1 MSKNLFN
8 DNWQFV
14 LKKIGTDLAEIKSE
28 SNWHDTEIPHDW
40 LIGNSHHLY
49 DEGEGW
55 YKKEFNI
62 DNIEENDSFILCFDG
77 VYMNSTVYVNDT
89 EVGTWR
95 YGYTSFS
102 FDISPF
108 MKIGTNTIFVQVRH
122 ETPNTRWYSG
132 AGIYRNVYLRRTSKI
147 HVVENGVYI
156 SAKQKNGKWLVNIET
171 ELTFGGCDLR
181 HTILNKAGNTVAVV
195 NYRTE
200 NVNSGIKF
208 YAENVDIWDVTTPIC
223 YDVVTEVLLE
233 GVILDSVHNTF
244 GFRTIE
250 FNPKKG
256 FLLNNRQLK
265 LHGVCMH
272 HDMGALGSAVNKH
285 AIRRQLEI
293 LKSYGVNSVRT
304 AHNMPARELIDL
316 CNELGLLINSEA
328 FDMWELPKNKNDYA
342 RFFPDWYETDVKA
355 WVERDRNAPCVIM
368 WSIGNEILDTHQSER
383 GLEVAQMLCD
393 AVHKFDK
400 YRNAE
405 CTIGS
410 NYMRWDNAQKVADY
424 IKLAGYNYAEDI
436 YDEHHEKYPDWFIY
450 GSETASTVRSR
461 GIYHSPADV
470 PILTH
475 DDLQCSDY
483 GNSVVGWGK
492 KQEKAWIDDRDREYC
507 GGQYVWTGFDY
518 IGEPTP
524 YSTKNSYFGIVDT
537 AGFPKDSYYLYK
549 AVWTDAKTTP
559 FVHILPYWDF
569 NVGEEVSVYVYS
581 NLEDIELFFNGNS
594 LGKQHIS
601 LKNGDVLHGEW
612 KVNYRKGAI
621 SAYGYDE
628 NGNKV
633 AEETISSFGDATAIE
648 AVPNKMEMLSDGRDL
663 IFIEI
668 SANDEMNIPV
678 ANAKNR
684 IKVTVNGPARLVG
697 LDNGDSTD
705 YDSYKS
711 DNRRLF
717 SGKLL
722 AIVQST
728 HESGT
733 ITVTCESEGLE
744 EKTLVFESLECE
756 KIIGVSNA
764 APYYPY
770 YEAESYK
777 RDVPTRKIELRA
789 DKTVLDEKTPTVLIN
804 AKIYPENSDY
814 KDIEWK
820 CVLNNGVEI
829 GLAEIKPI
837 LDGAIITAKGDGVY
851 KIRVMCKNGGNTPS
865 VCSEL
870 TFENV
875 GFGSALTNPYTF
887 NSASLYSFSNYPLNV
902 IERGAVSGITSRTI
916 IGFDN
921 VDFGS
926 FGSNKLILH
935 CGHCG
940 GDGPIPIEMWI
951 GNPDT
956 DGVFVQK
963 LDFEYNGQWD
973 RFKPQ
978 TFELD
983 KRLKGIISL
992 SFVVDTHIIFG
1003 GFEFSKPN
1011 KAFELLT
1018 PIDNDGLYGDEYS
1031 IEETSIV
1038 GIGNN
1043 VLINFAEMNFGE
1055 GAEKITI
1062 CGRTPNSVNS
1072 IQLRYNDENDI
1083 QQTQLIEFPNCDEY
1097 KEITFDISHIKG
1109 EKEISFVFLP
1119 GSKFDFKWFKFE

>member
-1 MSKNLFN
+1 MSKILFN

-14 LKKIGTDLAEIKSE
+14 LKEIGTTLSEIKNE
-28 SNWHDTEIPHDW
+28 NNWHDTEIPHDW

-55 YKKEFNI
+55 YKKEFEI
-62 DNIEENDSFILCFDG
+62 SDIGENDTYILCFDG
-77 VYMNSTVYVNDT
+77 VYMNSTVYVNDI
-89 EVGTWR
+89 EAGTWK
-95 YGYTSFS
+95 YGYSSFS
-102 FDISPF
+102 FDISDYL
-108 MKIGTNTIFVQVRH
+108 KAGTNTIFVQVRH

-132 AGIYRNVYLRRTSKI
+132 AGIYRNVYLRKTSRI
-147 HVVENGVYI
+147 HVKENGVYI
-156 SAKQKNGKWLVNIET
+156 STKKVNEKWLVNIET

-181 HTILNKAGNTVAVV
+181 HTILNKSGSVVAKI
-195 NYRTE
+195 NYKAE
-200 NVNSGIKF
+200 EKLSDIKF
-208 YAENVDIWDVTTPIC
+208 FAEHVDVWDVKSPVC
-223 YDVVTEVLLE
+223 YTVQTEVLLE
-233 GVILDSVHNTF
+233 GVVLDTVHNVF

-250 FNPKKG
+250 FNPQKG
-256 FLLNNRQLK
+256 FLLNGSQLK

-293 LKSYGVNSVRT
+293 LKSFGVNSVRT
-304 AHNMPARELIDL
+304 SHNMPARELIEL
-316 CNELGLLINSEA
+316 CNEMGILVNCES

-355 WVERDRNAPCVIM
+355 WVERDRNAPSVIM

-383 GLEVAQMLCD
+383 GLEVAEMLCK
-393 AVHKFDK
+393 AVRKYDR

-410 NYMRWDNAQKVADY
+410 NYMRWGNAQKVADY
-424 IKLAGYNYAEDI
+424 IKLSGYNYAEDL

-461 GIYHSPADV
+461 GIYHFPADV

-492 KQEKAWIDDRDREYC
+492 KQEKAWIDDRDKEYC

-549 AVWTDAKTTP
+549 AVWTDAKVEP

-569 NVGEEVSVYVYS
+569 NIGEEISVFVYS
-581 NLEDIELFFNGNS
+581 NLEDIELFYNGSS
-594 LGKQHIS
+594 LGRQHIS
-601 LKNGDVLHGEW
+601 LENDDVLHGEW
-612 KVNYRKGAI
+612 KIKYRKGAI
-621 SAYGYDE
+621 SACAYDE
-628 NGNKV
+628 NGNKA
-633 AEETISSFGDATAIE
+633 AEEIITSFGEAANIE
-648 AVPNKMEMLSDGRDL
+648 VSANKMEMLADGRDL

-668 SANDEMNIPV
+668 SVSDEMSIPV
-678 ANAKNR
+678 ANARNR

-722 AIVQST
+722 AIIQST
-728 HESGT
+728 LEEGT
-733 ITVTCESEGLE
+733 VTVTCKSEGLS
-744 EKTLVFESLECE
+744 EKTIVLDSLECE
-756 KIIGVSNA
+756 QETGVSA
-764 APYYPY
+764 FKPFYPY
-770 YEAESYK
+770 YTEEDY
-777 RDVPTRKIELRA
+777 RQDIPVRKIELRA
-789 DKTVLDEKTPTVLIN
+789 DKTALDENNPTVLIN
-804 AKIYPENSDY
+804 AKIFPENSSY

-820 CVLNNGVEI
+820 CVLNNGVQI
-829 GLAEIKPI
+829 GLSDIKPI
-837 LDGAIITAKGDGVY
+837 LDGAVITAKGDGIY
-851 KIRVMCKNGGNTPS
+851 KIRAMCKNGGDFPS

-870 TFENV
+870 TFENT
-875 GFGSALTNPYTF
+875 GFGSALANPYSF
-887 NSASLYSFSNYPLNV
+887 ISASLYSFSNYPLNV
-902 IERGAVSGITSRTI
+902 VERGAVSGITKRTV
-916 IGFDN
+916 IGFNN

-926 FGSNKLILH
+926 FGSDKLILN

-940 GDGPIPIEMWI
+940 GDGPIPVEMWL
-951 GNPDT
+951 GDPDNNGEFIT
-956 DGVFVQK
+956 T
-963 LDFEYNGQWD
+963 LNFEYNGQWD

-978 TFELD
+978 TFEIG
-983 KRLKGIISL
+983 KRIKGIQSVA
-992 SFVVDTHIIFG
+992 FVVDTHIIFG
-1003 GFEFSKPN
+1003 GFEFVKQN
-1011 KAFELLT
+1011 KALETLT
-1018 PIDNDGLYGDEYS
+1018 PVDNDGLYGDEYS
-1031 IEETSIV
+1031 IDGTDIT

-1043 VLINFAEMNFGE
+1043 VLINFTEMDFGD
-1055 GAEKITI
+1055 GVNKITV
-1062 CGRTPNSVNS
+1062 CGKTSNEVNS
-1072 IQLRYNDENDI
+1072 IQIRYNDDNDI
-1083 QQTQLIEFPNCDEY
+1083 QQTQLIEFPNSSEY
-1097 KEITFDISHIKG
+1097 TEITFDLDMING
-1109 EKEISFVFLP
+1109 VRDVSFVFLP
-1119 GSKFDFKWFKFE
+1119 GSKFDFKWFRFE